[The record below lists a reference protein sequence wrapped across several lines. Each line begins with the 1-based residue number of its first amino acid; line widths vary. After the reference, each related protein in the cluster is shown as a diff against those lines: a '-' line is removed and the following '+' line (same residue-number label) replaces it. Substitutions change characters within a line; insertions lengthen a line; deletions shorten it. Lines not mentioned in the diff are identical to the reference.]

1 MQSWLYLLIL
11 QSIKSSSNRKMR
23 SRTSKWFEVRV
34 RYERAMDDG
43 QQKKIIELYV
53 VDALSFSEAE
63 ATITQEMASLA
74 SGEFEVKA
82 ISPATYGE
90 VFFSDVDTDDKWYK
104 SKLEFITIDEKTEKE
119 KRSPVTYLVQG
130 KSVESAVK
138 HIQDVMNST
147 MIDYSIAAVNE
158 TKIMDVFEHKLK
170 VASTPGD
177 KPEMEQ

>member
-1 MQSWLYLLIL
+1 
-11 QSIKSSSNRKMR
+11 MR
-23 SRTSKWFEVRV
+23 SRTSKWFEVKV
-34 RYERAMDDG
+34 RYERMMDDG
-43 QQKKIIELYV
+43 MQKKVIELYV

-63 ATITQEMASLA
+63 ATITKQMATLA
-74 SGEFEVKA
+74 TGEFEVKA

-90 VFFSDVDTDDKWYK
+90 VFFSDIDSDDKWYK
-104 SKLEFITIDEKTEKE
+104 AKLEFITIDEKTEKE

-138 HIQDVMNST
+138 HIEDVMNGT

-158 TKIMDVFEHKLK
+158 TKVMDVFEHGLK
-170 VASTPGD
+170 VASTPDD